1 MSFKPEVGQSLRW
14 DFAMRVG
21 REFSLS
27 TEEALCLL
35 EMVKN
40 YDKQRGEFLER
51 FARESEHGRP
61 TF

>member
-1 MSFKPEVGQSLRW
+1 
-14 DFAMRVG
+14 MRVG

-40 YDKQRGEFLER
+40 YDKQRGELLER
-51 FARESEHGRP
+51 SARESEHGRP